1 MREQELKLEKVRKSC
16 NTARKIAKVFKIIM
30 IVATVMCLVAAG
42 CLFAFRGQLNDEIKS
57 VNEIKPGTV
66 TIDDMDF
73 QTGFFHYEKDIN
85 EIIANGTY
93 AESFAEI
100 CLMGAIAVAVFA
112 VIFALI
118 EKIFVTIDEEES
130 PFTEK
135 VLKTVKKLFIG
146 IAVIMGLEVGIGLGL
161 FLGLF
166 FWCLYCILDYG
177 FALQKEIDETL

>member
-16 NTARKIAKVFKIIM
+16 NTAKKVAKAFKIIM
-30 IVATVMCLVAAG
+30 IVATVMCFVAAVG
-42 CLFAFRGQLNDEIKS
+42 MLVFNGQINEEIAKANL
-57 VNEIKPGTV
+57 VNPDSV

-73 QTGFFHYEKDIN
+73 QTGIFHYDMDPQ
-85 EIIANGTY
+85 EIRESGEYAQAFAIMCIAG
-93 AESFAEI
+93 
-100 CLMGAIAVAVFA
+100 GIAVGVFA
-112 VIFALI
+112 VIFYLI
-118 EKIFVTIDEEES
+118 QKIFVTIEEEES

-135 VLKTVKKLFIG
+135 VLITVKKLFIG